1 MARVAESGPAP
12 SEAAW
17 GEETRERSLRDVAGE
32 ARRWIQEVTGRELEG
47 EDFRAALENGV
58 ALCDL
63 VNHIKPGLVK
73 RVNRQPTPIA
83 GLDNVNQFLD
93 ACANLGL
100 KPAQLFHAGDLQDTS
115 ERLTISETETDRRL
129 KNVLITLYWLG
140 RAAQTSRDYQG
151 PALGLQ
157 AFDGVLSGSGAHGK
171 AEEAGEGAG
180 GWRGGRDSG
189 YLESCDSERSAS
201 LSPPSHVR
209 DDSLDSLDSLGS
221 LGSAGSRPL
230 SPDAPRDG
238 GEGYQGSDAE
248 SEGAGRR
255 RASGRDDMSLRRVST
270 AVEPKTPPAAFN
282 QFLPGRHQASAPAT
296 GALVV
301 SAHLPAPLRR
311 KRGERNEVARRS
323 WASSLALQGPD
334 DTDSVGRS
342 LSVTSDGG
350 LYRPDDDDTAEEERP
365 RRRTGKCVTF
375 SDPETVTS
383 APERSGSG
391 SGSESDGSERSGWYS
406 VTRGVCGTAPVP
418 SSPPPSPSPPPGPA
432 GTVAA
437 QRPPWFP
444 TPALQPWTMGSAEE
458 NGEHE
463 GARSPDIITRRD
475 NPFLSGADGGSDGD
489 EEEEEDDRRFPD
501 VERDDLATR
510 RALGVRGPAAASP
523 RSFLPTPCTERDARR
538 WDAVVRASRHG
549 ASRQQ
554 QQQQQRQR
562 LSRSSPPLGPSPTWG
577 PTPQPPDGALPS
589 PKILTRRENAFLS
602 PARDDDEGGGGG
614 DDDEGEEERVPDV
627 RRDDMTARRTA
638 ASLPVARPAMAFNRF
653 LPNPAARQAQD
664 HRHPT
669 GAAGPRR
676 EGGAAVVVHRQRQRQ
691 QGHVEGP
698 VEGLLLFAERIHV
711 DTPEPAPEQSE
722 STEVDPDGTK
732 SLTNVAGEGATRSS
746 ILLHYEELQKI
757 RGEGKEQEEQWQ
769 DDLARWKNRRRSTSS
784 SLKRLST
791 ASEAEGPATAARE
804 IRTYA
809 QMMHNREDRA
819 RDRENGYG
827 DQLHGTDDVF
837 SSPHDNVDSSVRS
850 SSGRAPSSGLSDP
863 PAALRPAA
871 RASPEPPVAPPR
883 RIVAEKELPSPPAP
897 PDSNDDDSDGD
908 AAPPGP
914 VGPPR
919 APLAR
924 GPEVPRPEEP
934 APPRSFAN
942 ATAATP
948 GVLAPEDA
956 SFEKPPHRPI
966 RVSETKIVHESGSA
980 PAAVFPSSAPGPVAP
995 ADDDGGR
1002 AAEPSPAAS
1011 VGAGAAARWGPAA
1024 GPQPWGAGVAQRV
1037 VGVRPGVQG
1046 VRVLPST
1053 GPRPFSAAPRSL
1065 QSLPSTYKA
1074 ENLFKAGSS
1083 VDGPGVTGSLSH
1095 SDSRGDAQDRWGS
1108 SEELSDTESERA
1120 AQASVRPP
1128 TKAPPAEI
1136 EPLVQLA
1143 QTPHHAVF
1151 TAAPPPQAPVSTS
1164 LWDDGCMEKDP
1175 QGEAGSN
1182 GGSSLDFVSI
1192 SRKNQMRR
1200 SQFFGLPVESAEL
1213 PPPLQP
1219 VPLWS
1224 QTPPV
1229 PAPRARTIEPSP
1241 EDLRLAAMET
1251 ERRRQEEERIRK
1263 REQEERKREEEERK
1277 REEEEEHRQKREQE
1291 ERGWQGE
1298 EEHRQGEEEE
1308 DDDDEEERRQE
1319 EEARRQQQVNE
1330 EERRRQEEELR
1341 KRQLEQGR
1349 LRLEQEQ
1356 EQRRQRAIEEAR
1368 RRAAAAEEEESRKQ
1382 EEEKKA
1388 AARKRREEEQKEEKK
1403 AEMEKERRRQEE
1415 QAAVTA
1421 TAGARGSARAWTRV
1435 HTESDAGPQHKPVSV
1450 QRATGNMAQKLLEEA
1465 NTQRLSAL
1473 AASGARPG
1481 PGPAAAPPDPAVL
1494 DEERRQIVQQ
1504 MKYPNP
1510 AARAR
1515 GSLVFKEPALA
1526 REEARTASQAEKERQ
1541 RILQEL
1547 KKPAVVTSD
1556 ASWIRNRGKRGAA
1569 VGGAAVPAPRHADD
1583 EWKRSSG
1590 VEFRAKRSS
1599 TLGGDR
1605 SWIRHSLAMG
1615 EMEHD
1620 RASAIASELS
1630 HVRRQCDDMGLRPTD
1645 MTDGPGSWNR
1655 SSPVSPEPAPDRPAS
1670 GKKQCWGCQSSVG
1683 KGAAMFIE
1691 SLNVYFH
1698 LECFKCGVCGGGLT
1712 TMGSGVDVRLRSG
1725 RLHCHECFTR
1735 ADNGLQPQA

>member
-1 MARVAESGPAP
+1 MGPTMPPPAVP
-12 SEAAW
+12 CEA
-17 GEETRERSLRDVAGE
+17 
-32 ARRWIQEVTGRELEG
+32 
-47 EDFRAALENGV
+47 
-58 ALCDL
+58 
-63 VNHIKPGLVK
+63 
-73 RVNRQPTPIA
+73 
-83 GLDNVNQFLD
+83 
-93 ACANLGL
+93 
-100 KPAQLFHAGDLQDTS
+100 
-115 ERLTISETETDRRL
+115 ETDRRL

-151 PALGLQ
+151 PALGLR

-171 AEEAGEGAG
+171 MLRVTMRATVILSPCGRRRRRRARGGAG
-180 GWRGGRDSG
+180 GWRGGGRDSG

-248 SEGAGRR
+248 SEGAVRR

-282 QFLPGRHQASAPAT
+282 QFLPGRHQATAPAT
-296 GALVV
+296 SALVV

-323 WASSLALQGPD
+323 WASSVALQGPD
-334 DTDSVGRS
+334 DTDGAGRS

-350 LYRPDDDDTAEEERP
+350 LYR
-365 RRRTGKCVTF
+365 
-375 SDPETVTS
+375 
-383 APERSGSG
+383 
-391 SGSESDGSERSGWYS
+391 
-406 VTRGVCGTAPVP
+406 
-418 SSPPPSPSPPPGPA
+418 
-432 GTVAA
+432 
-437 QRPPWFP
+437 
-444 TPALQPWTMGSAEE
+444 
-458 NGEHE
+458 
-463 GARSPDIITRRD
+463 
-475 NPFLSGADGGSDGD
+475 
-489 EEEEEDDRRFPD
+489 
-501 VERDDLATR
+501 
-510 RALGVRGPAAASP
+510 
-523 RSFLPTPCTERDARR
+523 
-538 WDAVVRASRHG
+538 
-549 ASRQQ
+549 
-554 QQQQQRQR
+554 
-562 LSRSSPPLGPSPTWG
+562 
-577 PTPQPPDGALPS
+577 
-589 PKILTRRENAFLS
+589 
-602 PARDDDEGGGGG
+602 
-614 DDDEGEEERVPDV
+614 
-627 RRDDMTARRTA
+627 
-638 ASLPVARPAMAFNRF
+638 
-653 LPNPAARQAQD
+653 
-664 HRHPT
+664 
-669 GAAGPRR
+669 
-676 EGGAAVVVHRQRQRQ
+676 
-691 QGHVEGP
+691 
-698 VEGLLLFAERIHV
+698 
-711 DTPEPAPEQSE
+711 EQSE

-732 SLTNVAGEGATRSS
+732 SLTDVAGEGAARSS

-769 DDLARWKNRRRSTSS
+769 DDLARWKNRRRSTSG

-809 QMMHNREDRA
+809 QMMHNREDRE

-827 DQLHGTDDVF
+827 DRLHGTDDVF
-837 SSPHDNVDSSVRS
+837 SSPHDGVDSSVRSSS
-850 SSGRAPSSGLSDP
+850 SSGRAPSSGLADP

-883 RIVAEKELPSPPAP
+883 RIVAEKELPPPPAP
-897 PDSNDDDSDGD
+897 RDSSDDDSDGD

-934 APPRSFAN
+934 APPRPVAN
-942 ATAATP
+942 AAAASP
-948 GVLAPEDA
+948 GVFASEDA
-956 SFEKPPHRPI
+956 SFEKRPLRPI
-966 RVSETKIVHESGSA
+966 RVSEKKIVHESVSA
-980 PAAVFPSSAPGPVAP
+980 ALYSSMPGPVAQ

-1002 AAEPSPAAS
+1002 AAEPSSVTS
-1011 VGAGAAARWGPAA
+1011 VGAGAARRGPAA
-1024 GPQPWGAGVAQRV
+1024 GPQPWSAGVAQRV

-1046 VRVLPST
+1046 VRVLPGT

-1065 QSLPSTYKA
+1065 QSLPRTYQA
-1074 ENLFKAGSS
+1074 ENLFKVGSS
-1083 VDGPGVTGSLSH
+1083 VDGAGVTGSLTH

-1128 TKAPPAEI
+1128 TKAPPAEM
-1136 EPLVQLA
+1136 EPLVQVA

-1164 LWDDGCMEKDP
+1164 LWDDACVGKEP

-1182 GGSSLDFVSI
+1182 GGSSLDLVSI

-1200 SQFFGLPVESAEL
+1200 SQFFGLPVDSTAEL

-1229 PAPRARTIEPSP
+1229 PAPRARTIEPNP

-1251 ERRRQEEERIRK
+1251 ERKREEEEERKRQEEEHRQK
-1263 REQEERKREEEERK
+1263 REQEERKREEEEEERK
-1277 REEEEEHRQKREQE
+1277 QKREQE

-1298 EEHRQGEEEE
+1298 EEE
-1308 DDDDEEERRQE
+1308 DDDDDDEEEERRQE
-1319 EEARRQQQVNE
+1319 EEARRQQQQQQQQQQVNEEEE

-1341 KRQLEQGR
+1341 KRQMEQGR

-1368 RRAAAAEEEESRKQ
+1368 RRAAAAAEEEESRKR
-1382 EEEKKA
+1382 EEEEEGKAAA
-1388 AARKRREEEQKEEKK
+1388 AARKRREEEEERKRREEEEERK
-1403 AEMEKERRRQEE
+1403 RREEEERKRNEVVKKERRRQEE
-1415 QAAVTA
+1415 QAAVAA

-1473 AASGARPG
+1473 APSGARPG
-1481 PGPAAAPPDPAVL
+1481 PATAPPDPAVL

-1556 ASWIRNRGKRGAA
+1556 ASWIRNRGKPGAA
-1569 VGGAAVPAPRHADD
+1569 VGAVAAAVPVPRRADD

-1590 VEFRAKRSS
+1590 VEFRTKRSS

-1670 GKKQCWGCQSSVG
+1670 SKKQCWGCQSSVG

>member
-350 LYRPDDDDTAEEERP
+350 LYR
-365 RRRTGKCVTF
+365 
-375 SDPETVTS
+375 
-383 APERSGSG
+383 
-391 SGSESDGSERSGWYS
+391 
-406 VTRGVCGTAPVP
+406 
-418 SSPPPSPSPPPGPA
+418 
-432 GTVAA
+432 
-437 QRPPWFP
+437 
-444 TPALQPWTMGSAEE
+444 
-458 NGEHE
+458 
-463 GARSPDIITRRD
+463 
-475 NPFLSGADGGSDGD
+475 
-489 EEEEEDDRRFPD
+489 
-501 VERDDLATR
+501 
-510 RALGVRGPAAASP
+510 
-523 RSFLPTPCTERDARR
+523 
-538 WDAVVRASRHG
+538 
-549 ASRQQ
+549 
-554 QQQQQRQR
+554 
-562 LSRSSPPLGPSPTWG
+562 
-577 PTPQPPDGALPS
+577 
-589 PKILTRRENAFLS
+589 
-602 PARDDDEGGGGG
+602 
-614 DDDEGEEERVPDV
+614 
-627 RRDDMTARRTA
+627 
-638 ASLPVARPAMAFNRF
+638 
-653 LPNPAARQAQD
+653 
-664 HRHPT
+664 
-669 GAAGPRR
+669 
-676 EGGAAVVVHRQRQRQ
+676 
-691 QGHVEGP
+691 
-698 VEGLLLFAERIHV
+698 
-711 DTPEPAPEQSE
+711 
-722 STEVDPDGTK
+722 TK

-850 SSGRAPSSGLSDP
+850 SSSGRAPSSGLSDP
-863 PAALRPAA
+863 PAALRPVA

-1053 GPRPFSAAPRSL
+1053 GPCPFSAAPRSL

-1164 LWDDGCMEKDP
+1164 LWDDGCVEKDP

-1515 GSLVFKEPALA
+1515 GSLVFKEPALV